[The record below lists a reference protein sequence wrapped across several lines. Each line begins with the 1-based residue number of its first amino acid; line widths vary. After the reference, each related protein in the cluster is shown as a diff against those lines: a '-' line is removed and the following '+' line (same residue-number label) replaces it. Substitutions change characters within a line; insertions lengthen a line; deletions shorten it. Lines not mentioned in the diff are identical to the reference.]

1 MFRRWRK
8 IEISWP
14 NLIYK
19 DLLVLSH
26 LHGLRSYAIIEPHTD
41 IVDIPTYERIS
52 GNAVPRTIVVY
63 IKATQKE
70 FDRVIDETS
79 HLVKPIYYSFF
90 PLTKED
96 RTFTKLA

>member
-8 IEISWP
+8 IEIYWP

-19 DLLVLSH
+19 DILVLSH
-26 LHGLRSYAIIEPHTD
+26 LHGLKSYAIIEPDTD

-52 GNAVPRTIVVY
+52 GNRVPRTITVY
-63 IKATQKE
+63 VKATQKE
-70 FDRVIDETS
+70 FSRVIDEAA

-90 PLTKED
+90 PLTNED
-96 RTFTKLA
+96 RTMTKLA